1 MRLYSTFILFLLS
14 IISYSQKSPI
24 KFGDIPMEDL
34 KMTVYSK
41 DSSASAVVL
50 EDYGIAY
57 ITVIGDAPVLNFE
70 RHTRIKILTKEGLD
84 YANTSILVYHAG
96 ATEEKVQA
104 LKAASYNLENG
115 KVVES
120 KLSKDNI
127 FKEKVNRNYNRQKF
141 AIPNVKVGSV
151 IEYSY
156 RISSEFFTNFP
167 NWSFQRS
174 IPTRLSEYWA
184 MIPDL
189 FTYEKYMQGYVP
201 VSSYETKRQLYYET
215 DVIGHHWI
223 SRNVPAFK
231 EESYMTSTDEYI
243 SKMNFAL
250 SRINYSTHI
259 QEVMASWEKLTK
271 DLLEDEE
278 FGKAIDKSGF
288 LKDKVNQITSGVT
301 DSLQKVI
308 AISNYVKNNIEW
320 DGEEDYYVGN
330 IKKILESKSGT
341 SGDINIILASM
352 LDKAGFDVEMILLST
367 RGHGIIRQSYP
378 MRKQFNYVIASVKL
392 GGKRLLLDATEKNL
406 PYDILPSRCLNGQGL
421 IVSKKNFGW
430 IEVTSKAKAKT
441 VVNVDLNISGE
452 NELTGKIQYTMDG
465 YDAHSTRDELLK
477 NGEEKYLKD
486 FKATKQWQFEK
497 SEFQDV
503 KDLSKPIKESHQVI
517 ISDHMTSAGDILYIN
532 PFVSSRTEENPFK
545 SDQRIYPIDFGTQID
560 KTYILKLVVPDHF
573 TIDDLPKNKVI
584 ALPGNAG
591 KYILNVTAVGNTISI
606 TSIFQINRSMISQT
620 EYANVKEFFNQV
632 VAKQAEQIVLK
643 KK

>member
-1 MRLYSTFILFLLS
+1 MKNLLVAFTLFSS
-14 IISYSQKSPI
+14 IVATAQKSPV

-41 DSSASAVVL
+41 DSSAAAVVL

-96 ATEEKVQA
+96 STEEKVQA

-141 AIPNVKVGSV
+141 AVPNVKVGSV

-167 NWSFQRS
+167 NWSFQS
-174 IPTRLSEYWA
+174 TIPTRWSEYWA

-201 VSSYETKRQLYYET
+201 PSSYETKRQLYYET

-231 EESYMTSTDEYI
+231 EESYMTSADEYI

-271 DLLEDEE
+271 DLLEDED
-278 FGKAIDKSGF
+278 FGKAIDKTGF
-288 LKDKVNQITSGVT
+288 LKDRVSQITNGVT
-301 DSLQKVI
+301 DSLKKVI
-308 AISNYVKNNIEW
+308 AISEYVKNNVEW
-320 DGEEDYYVGN
+320 DGEEDYYAGN
-330 IKKILESKSGT
+330 IKKILETKSGT

-367 RGHGIIRQSYP
+367 RGHGIIRQAYP
-378 MRKQFNYVIASVKL
+378 MRKQFNYVVASVKI

-406 PYDILPSRCLNGQGL
+406 PYDVLPSRCLNGQGL
-421 IVSKKNFGW
+421 IISKKNFGW
-430 IEVTSKAKAKT
+430 LEVTSKAKAKT
-441 VVNVDLNISGE
+441 VVNVDLTISGE
-452 NELTGKIQYTMDG
+452 NELSGKIQYTMDG
-465 YDAHSTRDELLK
+465 YDAHDNRDELLK

-486 FKATKQWQFEK
+486 FKGTKQWQFEK

-503 KDLSKPIKESHQVI
+503 KDLSKPLKESHQVI
-517 ISDHMTSAGDILYIN
+517 ISDHITSAGDILYIN
-532 PFVSSRTEENPFK
+532 PFVSTRIEENPFK
-545 SDQRIYPIDFGTQID
+545 SDQRTYPIDFGTQID
-560 KTYILKLVVPDHF
+560 RTYILKLTVPENF
-573 TIDDLPKNKVI
+573 AIDDLPKNKVI
-584 ALPGNAG
+584 ALPGNVG
-591 KYILNVTAVGNTISI
+591 KYILNVTPVGNVINI
-606 TSIFQINRSMISQT
+606 TSIFQINRSMIAQT
-620 EYANVKEFFNQV
+620 EYANVKEFYNQV